1 MNQITPSKKS
11 RYQKRPIVLTA
22 FCVLYL
28 FVFIWNLVEL
38 LIPSGFVTATI
49 KLPTWYV
56 IVELTVLNPVGI
68 VSTLGIWFMRRWGVF
83 VFFSLALLG
92 WLLQIFGLNLLPQ
105 MKAFFI
111 ALVFFATC
119 LTYLWQMK

>member
-83 VFFSLALLG
+83 VFFSLALLC